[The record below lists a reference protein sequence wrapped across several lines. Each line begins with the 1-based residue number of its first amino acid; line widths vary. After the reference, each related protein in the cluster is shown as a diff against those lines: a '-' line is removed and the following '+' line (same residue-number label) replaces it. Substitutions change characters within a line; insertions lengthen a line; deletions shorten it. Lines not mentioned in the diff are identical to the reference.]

1 MSVAPLFRVDLR
13 RLILLLAI
21 LSALVTLTNSLY
33 ASYRVQRQML
43 IDNTLESNHAYA
55 AKLAGSVGDFLDSA
69 QQQLAY
75 SAELLATRYDD
86 VAYLDTEAQRL
97 RLQTDSFNS
106 VVFVDATG
114 RVLATSPDTLQIIG
128 RQLDTP
134 GAIEALRER
143 RPLVSAPYMSVRGNL
158 LVFISHPV
166 RDPAGRYLGYIGGTI
181 YLKQTSILNRL
192 IGEHYHRDG
201 SYLYVVD
208 ANRRL
213 LYHPQPER
221 VGTLVGDNPVID
233 AVIAGGEGNMRVYNS
248 QGIDV
253 LAGYAGVPQAGWGI
267 VAQRPTAA
275 TLAGLDGLMLGVLR
289 NILPLALLTAL
300 CIWWFARLISRPLWQ
315 LADGARDMDRPGTAA
330 RIEGVRSWYFESSE
344 LKRAMLVGIGLLHGT
359 IGRLRRDV
367 QTDPLTGLHNRRGLE
382 LAVAL
387 WRGEQR
393 PFAVVALDIDH
404 FKRVN
409 DNHGHD
415 VGDRVLQELA
425 RLMGES
431 SRESDVLCRVGGE
444 EFLMLLPNASV
455 EVATQVAERLRALV
469 EQTLIEPVG
478 RITISLGVAHWPQ
491 DGSGIDQV
499 LKCADEML
507 YRAKQQGRNRV
518 ETAGARQSSTTQA

>member
-1 MSVAPLFRVDLR
+1 MSITPFLRIDLR

-21 LSALVTLTNSLY
+21 LSVLITLANSLY

-43 IDNTLESNHAYA
+43 IDSTLESNHAYA
-55 AKLAGSVGDFLDSA
+55 TKLASSVGDFLDST

-86 VAYLDTEAQRL
+86 AAYLDTEAQRL

-134 GAIEALRER
+134 GAVEALRER

-233 AVIAGGEGNMRVYNS
+233 AVITGGEGSMRVHNS

-275 TLAGLDGLMLGVLR
+275 TLAGLEGLMLGVVR

-300 CIWWFARLISRPLWQ
+300 CIWWFARLIAWPLWK
-315 LADGARDMDRPGTAA
+315 LADGAQEMDQPGTAA

-382 LAVAL
+382 LAIEL
-387 WRGEQR
+387 WRGKQR

-404 FKRVN
+404 FKWVN

-425 RLMGES
+425 RLMGET
-431 SRESDVLCRVGGE
+431 SRKDDVLCRVGGE
-444 EFLMLLPNASV
+444 EFLMLLPSASV
-455 EVATQVAERLRALV
+455 EVAAQVAERLRALV
-469 EQTLIEPVG
+469 EQTPIEAVG

-491 DGSGIDQV
+491 DGSSIDQV
-499 LKCADEML
+499 LKRADEML
-507 YRAKQQGRNRV
+507 YRAKQHGRNRV
-518 ETAGARQSSTTQA
+518 ETACMRQPSAAL